1 MEKEGAESTAKNTVK
16 RRIFISNTL
25 MILVTLV
32 LFFLINMA
40 VIKIYAESIEHEF
53 EVSADQLLDD
63 DGLEDMVK
71 EWTVKKDRFIL
82 LFLADGVICILAL
95 VGVSQVFTRNLTK
108 HIMEPLD
115 ALDEGAR
122 RVQANDLT
130 QDILY
135 VGDAEFEEVCTTF
148 NNMQGHILEEQEK
161 NRRYEQARTDM
172 IAGISHDLRTP
183 LTAIKGSIKAMLD
196 GVAATPQ
203 MQEKFLNAAYRRTGE
218 MDVLLNQL
226 FYLSKLETGN
236 MPLEIREINLTE
248 FLARYVTGKQEVL
261 NTEVVELHAI
271 LQERAYFAMIDPE
284 QMQRILDNL
293 VENSVKYSEKSPVYV
308 DISLK
313 SEGEKL
319 QLTVSDNGSGVD
331 EEKLPHIFEE
341 FYRADESRNK
351 KEGNGLG
358 LYIVKYL
365 IEAMKGTVRAYNANG
380 LTIEMELPLTRQENM
395 AQVDSEQKKVDEKGS
410 EENRNKT
417 ERTESNG

>member
-1 MEKEGAESTAKNTVK
+1 MEKNTVK

-32 LFFLINMA
+32 LFLLINM
-40 VIKIYAESIEHEF
+40 VIIKVYAESVEKEF
-53 EVSADQLLDD
+53 KVSADQIMDD
-63 DGLEDMVK
+63 DGLEDMIK
-71 EWTVKKDRFIL
+71 DWTIKKDRFIL
-82 LFLADGVICILAL
+82 LFLVDGVFCILAL
-95 VGVSQVFTRNLTK
+95 VAVSQIFTRNLTK

-115 ALDEGAR
+115 ELNEGAR
-122 RVQANDLT
+122 RVQENNLT

-135 VGDAEFEEVCTTF
+135 VGDAEFEKVCTTF
-148 NNMQGHILEEQEK
+148 NNMQEHILEEQEK
-161 NRRYEQARTDM
+161 NRKYECARTDM

-196 GVAATPQ
+196 GVAATPE

-236 MPLEIREINLTE
+236 MPLDIREINLTD
-248 FLARYVTGKQEVL
+248 FLAKYVCGKQEVL
-261 NTEVVELHAI
+261 NQTEIELHAV
-271 LQERAYFAMIDPE
+271 LQERNYFAKIDPE

-293 VENSVKYSEKSPVYV
+293 VENSVKYSEKSPVHV
-308 DISLK
+308 EISLK
-313 SEGEKL
+313 SEKEKL
-319 QLTVSDNGSGVD
+319 HLRVSDDGTGVD

-341 FYRADESRNK
+341 FYRGDESRNK

-365 IEAMKGTVRAYNANG
+365 IEAMGGSVRAYNENG
-380 LTIEMELPLTRQENM
+380 LVIEMELPLTAQENM
-395 AQVDSEQKKVDEKGS
+395 KKADHGRKSENNKS
-410 EENRNKT
+410 EAERN
-417 ERTESNG
+417 

>member
-1 MEKEGAESTAKNTVK
+1 MEKGNVESAAKNTVK
-16 RRIFISNTL
+16 RRIFLSNTL

-32 LFFLINMA
+32 LFLLINVA
-40 VIKIYAESIEHEF
+40 IIKIYAESIEHEF
-53 EVSADQLLDD
+53 EVSTDQLLDD
-63 DGLEDMVK
+63 DGLEDMVA

-95 VGVSQVFTRNLTK
+95 VGVSQIFTRNLSK

-122 RVQANDLT
+122 RMQENNLT

-135 VGDAEFEEVCTTF
+135 VGDAEFEKVCMTF

-161 NRRYEQARTDM
+161 NRRYERARTDM

-203 MQEKFLNAAYRRTGE
+203 MQQKFLNAAYRRTGE
-218 MDVLLNQL
+218 MDILLNQL

-236 MPLEIREINLTE
+236 MPLDIREINLTE
-248 FLARYVTGKQEVL
+248 FLSKYVIGKQEVL
-261 NTEVVELHAI
+261 NPEETELQAVF
-271 LQERAYFAMIDPE
+271 QERAYFAMIDSE

-293 VENSVKYSEKSPVYV
+293 VENSVKYSEKSPVHV
-308 DISLK
+308 EISLK

-319 QLTVSDNGSGVD
+319 YLKVSDDGSGVD
-331 EEKLPHIFEE
+331 EEKLPHVFEE
-341 FYRADESRNK
+341 FYRGDESRNK

-365 IEAMKGTVRAYNANG
+365 IEAMQGTVRAYNDNG
-380 LTIEMELPLTRQENM
+380 LVIEMELPLIRQENIKK
-395 AQVDSEQKKVDEKGS
+395 VDFGQKKVDKKRP
-410 EENRNKT
+410 EETGNER
-417 ERTESNG
+417 ERTEQNG

>member
-1 MEKEGAESTAKNTVK
+1 MEKGNAEGTAKNTVK
-16 RRIFISNTL
+16 RRIFLSNTL

-32 LFFLINMA
+32 LFLIINMA

-82 LFLADGVICILAL
+82 LFLADGIICILAL

-108 HIMEPLD
+108 HIMKPLD

-122 RVQANDLT
+122 RVQKNDLT

-203 MQEKFLNAAYRRTGE
+203 MQQKFLSAAYRRTGE

-236 MPLEIREINLTE
+236 MPLDIREINLTD
-248 FLARYVTGKQEVL
+248 FLAKYVTGKQEVL
-261 NTEVVELHAI
+261 DPASVELRAV
-271 LQERAYFAMIDPE
+271 LQERNYFTMADPE

-293 VENSVKYSEKSPVYV
+293 VENSVKYSEKSPVHV
-308 DISLK
+308 EISLK
-313 SEGEKL
+313 SDGENL
-319 QLTVSDNGSGVD
+319 HLTVSDDGNGVE

-341 FYRADESRNK
+341 FYRADESRNQ

-365 IEAMKGTVRAYNANG
+365 IDAMGGTVRAYNDNG
-380 LTIEMELPLTRQENM
+380 LVIEIKLPMTAQEKIKD
-395 AQVDSEQKKVDEKGS
+395 ASI
-410 EENRNKT
+410 
-417 ERTESNG
+417 

>member
-1 MEKEGAESTAKNTVK
+1 MEKENVKSTAKNTVK
-16 RRIFISNTL
+16 RRIFLSNTL

-32 LFFLINMA
+32 LFLLINMA
-40 VIKIYAESIEHEF
+40 IIKIYAESIEHEF

-82 LFLADGVICILAL
+82 LFLADGVICILVL
-95 VGVSQVFTRNLTK
+95 VGVSQVFTRNLSR

-115 ALDEGAR
+115 VLDEGAR
-122 RVQANDLT
+122 RMQENDLT

-135 VGDAEFEEVCTTF
+135 IGDAEFEKVCTTF
-148 NNMQGHILEEQEK
+148 NNMQSHILEEQEK

-196 GVAATPQ
+196 GVVATPQ
-203 MQEKFLNAAYRRTGE
+203 MQQKFLSAAYRRTGE

-236 MPLEIREINLTE
+236 MPLDIREINLTD
-248 FLARYVTGKQEVL
+248 FLAKYVTGKQEVL
-261 NTEVVELHAI
+261 DPEEVKLRAV
-271 LQERAYFAMIDPE
+271 LQERKYFTMIDPE

-293 VENSVKYSEKSPVYV
+293 VENSVKYSEKTPVHV
-308 DISLK
+308 EISLK
-313 SEGEKL
+313 SKGEKL
-319 QLTVSDNGSGVD
+319 YLSVSDDGSGVD
-331 EEKLPHIFEE
+331 EEKLSHIFEE
-341 FYRADESRNK
+341 FYRGDESRNK

-365 IEAMKGTVRAYNANG
+365 VETMKGTVRAYNDGG
-380 LTIEMELPLTRQENM
+380 LVIEMELPLIRQENM
-395 AQVDSEQKKVDEKGS
+395 EKAEADQKKVDEKRT

>member
-1 MEKEGAESTAKNTVK
+1 MEKNTVK

-32 LFFLINMA
+32 LFLLINM
-40 VIKIYAESIEHEF
+40 VIIKVYAESVEKEF
-53 EVSADQLLDD
+53 KVSADQIMDD
-63 DGLEDMVK
+63 DGLEDMIK
-71 EWTVKKDRFIL
+71 DWTIKKDRFIL
-82 LFLADGVICILAL
+82 LFLVDGVFRILAL
-95 VGVSQVFTRNLTK
+95 VAVSQIFTRNLTK

-115 ALDEGAR
+115 ELNEGAR
-122 RVQANDLT
+122 RVQENNLT

-135 VGDAEFEEVCTTF
+135 VGDAEFEKVCTTF
-148 NNMQGHILEEQEK
+148 NNMQEHILEEQEK
-161 NRRYEQARTDM
+161 NRKYECARTDM

-196 GVAATPQ
+196 GVAATPE

-236 MPLEIREINLTE
+236 MPLDIREINLTD
-248 FLARYVTGKQEVL
+248 FLAKYVCGKQEVL
-261 NTEVVELHAI
+261 NQTEIELHAV
-271 LQERAYFAMIDPE
+271 LQERNYFAKIDPE

-293 VENSVKYSEKSPVYV
+293 VENSVKYSEKSPVHV
-308 DISLK
+308 EISLK
-313 SEGEKL
+313 SEKEKL
-319 QLTVSDNGSGVD
+319 HLRVSDDGTGVD

-341 FYRADESRNK
+341 FYRGDESRNK

-365 IEAMKGTVRAYNANG
+365 IEAMGGSVRAYNENG
-380 LTIEMELPLTRQENM
+380 LVIEMELPLTAQENM
-395 AQVDSEQKKVDEKGS
+395 KKADHGRKSENNKS
-410 EENRNKT
+410 EAERN
-417 ERTESNG
+417 

>member
-1 MEKEGAESTAKNTVK
+1 MEKNTAKNTVK
-16 RRIFISNTL
+16 RRIFVSNTL

-32 LFFLINMA
+32 LFLLINVV
-40 VIKIYAESIEHEF
+40 VIKVYAESIEHEF
-53 EVSADQLLDD
+53 ETSADQILDE
-63 DGLEDMVK
+63 DGLEELVK
-71 EWTVKKDRFIL
+71 DWTIKKNEFIL
-82 LFLADGVICILAL
+82 LFLADGIICIFAL
-95 VGVSQVFTRNLTK
+95 VAVSQIFTGNLTK

-115 ALDEGAR
+115 ELKDAAR
-122 RVQANDLT
+122 RMQENDLS

-183 LTAIKGSIKAMLD
+183 LTAIKGSIKGMLD
-196 GVAATPQ
+196 GIAATPD
-203 MQEKFLNAAYRRTGE
+203 MQKKFLNAAYRRTGE

-226 FYLSKLETGN
+226 FYLSRLETGN
-236 MPLEIREINLTE
+236 MPLNIREINLTD
-248 FLARYVTGKQEVL
+248 FLARYVNGKQEVL
-261 NTEVVELHAI
+261 DTKEAEIRAV
-271 LQERAYFAMIDPE
+271 LQERKYFTRIDPE
-284 QMQRILDNL
+284 QMQRILDNI
-293 VENSVKYSEKSPVYV
+293 VENSVKYSEKSPVHV

-319 QLTVSDNGSGVD
+319 HLTVADDGTGIE

-341 FYRADESRNK
+341 FYRGDESRNK

-365 IEAMKGTVRAYNANG
+365 IEAMDGSVCARNDQG
-380 LTIEMELPLTRQENM
+380 FVIEMELPLTAQERM
-395 AQVDSEQKKVDEKGS
+395 EQ
-410 EENRNKT
+410 
-417 ERTESNG
+417 NG